1 MSDTNGRF
9 DDGTV
14 VTVELPD
21 ELAAEVDALIE
32 AGEHPDRAA
41 AVRAAVRRV
50 SGTGADEG

>member
-41 AVRAAVRRV
+41 AVRAAVRRA